1 MKKTSR
7 DFGHPVRDAVD
18 QAKQT
23 KLNKSESI
31 LEQLTYRHSMLFHQ
45 LVEAKNRLNNVTL
58 SLGGNYEIERENLK
72 VDGLTEPEYNHVS
85 VYQSL
90 LNSTE
95 IILTDIYCDLERLEQ
110 LASK

>member
-18 QAKQT
+18 QAKQ
-23 KLNKSESI
+23 NHPESI
-31 LEQLTYRHSMLFHQ
+31 LSDLTYRHSMLFHK

>member
-18 QAKQT
+18 QAKQIKT
-23 KLNKSESI
+23 ESI

>member
-1 MKKTSR
+1 MYKPNYKVIGNPQFSN
-7 DFGHPVRDAVD
+7 VD
-18 QAKQT
+18 GKPNQ
-23 KLNKSESI
+23 I
-31 LEQLTYRHSMLFHQ
+31 QLS
-45 LVEAKNRLNNVTL
+45 
-58 SLGGNYEIERENLK
+58 YEIERENLK